1 MKSAPAIVFDYR
13 PSRWIAAASC
23 LIALAGV
30 VALCFSGVPLW
41 GTFPAA
47 ALACLYAGYSLHRFL
62 RHPVRRAAWYEA
74 GHWRLAD
81 ADGSERLADL
91 QRGIVR
97 GPWIV
102 LSLRRGDG
110 AHIAIILGP
119 DNSDADTRRRLRVR
133 LARARDAEGLA
144 A

>member
-13 PSRWIAAASC
+13 SSRWIAAATG
-23 LIALAGV
+23 LIALAAV

-41 GTFPAA
+41 GKVLAA
-47 ALACLYAGYSLHRFL
+47 APACFYAGLGLRGFL
-62 RHPVRRAAWYEA
+62 RNPVRRAAWYDA

-81 ADGSERLADL
+81 ADGSEHLADL
-91 QRGIVR
+91 QQGVVR

-102 LSLRRGDG
+102 LRLRRSDG
-110 AHIAIILGP
+110 ARNAIILGP

-133 LARARDAEGLA
+133 LARAREEIA
-144 A
+144 